1 MLTYEILDEVIDRNG
16 ECSVAILALTDYKV
30 AVLQNEERKD
40 VYCKSTTVIRDG
52 SFHLELD
59 LVFYY
64 SPCKCCQIYIISR
77 HVFCSHLTMHGNKRP
92 PKIWR

>member
-1 MLTYEILDEVIDRNG
+1 MLTYEILDEVINRNG
-16 ECSVAILALTDYKV
+16 KCSAAILPLADYEV

-52 SFHLELD
+52 SFHFKLD

-64 SPCKCCQIYIISR
+64 SPCKCCQIYIIISR
-77 HVFCSHLTMHGNKRP
+77 HVFYSILNIHGNKRSR
-92 PKIWR
+92 KIW